1 MPKDILIVD
10 DSAVVRAALRMMLE
24 TQFGWHVCAEAS
36 DGRQGIAK
44 AQQLHP
50 DLIVLD
56 LSMPVMNGL
65 DAAHELKRLLP
76 YTPVV
81 LYTDFEG
88 SQVKDIAKSEGIRAI
103 VSKSAPR
110 QLVNVLQGLLEP
122 AA

>member
-1 MPKDILIVD
+1 MHKDILIVD
-10 DSAVVRAALRMMLE
+10 DSAVVRAALRTMLE

-36 DGRQGIAK
+36 DGQQGIAK

-88 SQVKDIAKSEGIRAI
+88 SQVKGIAKSEGIRAI
-103 VSKSAPR
+103 VSKSTPR

>member
-24 TQFGWHVCAEAS
+24 AQLGWHVCAEAS

-44 AQQLHP
+44 AQQLRP

-81 LYTDFEG
+81 LYTDYEATHV
-88 SQVKDIAKSEGIRAI
+88 QDIAKSEGVRAI
-103 VSKSAPR
+103 VRKSSPA
-110 QLVNVLQGLLEP
+110 QLVHVLQGLLEP

>member
-76 YTPVV
+76 YIPVV
-81 LYTDFEG
+81 LYTDYEANH
-88 SQVKDIAKSEGIRAI
+88 VKDIAKSEGIRAI
-103 VSKSAPR
+103 VPKSAPR
-110 QLVNVLQGLLEP
+110 QLVNVMQGILEP